1 MVISLL
7 STYDIEES
15 KSERLIIELSAVK
28 CGRDF
33 NVTLCGGTRY
43 HVGAMA
49 LGCARPPKKNVERSA
64 NVSVVPVFEHKD
76 DECARFAAKY
86 LATRLNCV
94 VAVAAGIHID
104 DASTEEI
111 TELMALVKNAVER
124 FADEVEKDRKN
135 EQL

>member
-1 MVISLL
+1 MNVL
-7 STYDIEES
+7 STYNIIES
-15 KSERLIIELSAVK
+15 KNERLLIELAAVK
-28 CGRDF
+28 CGGDF
-33 NVTLCGGTRY
+33 NVTICGGARY

-111 TELMALVKNAVER
+111 AELMALVKNAVER
-124 FADEVEKDRKN
+124 FADEVERDRSN

>member
-1 MVISLL
+1 ML
-7 STYDIEES
+7 STYNIKEY
-15 KSERLIIELSAVK
+15 KNERLLVEIIAVK
-28 CGRDF
+28 CGRDL
-33 NVTLCGGTRY
+33 NVTICGGTRY

-94 VAVAAGIHID
+94 VAAAAGIHID

-111 TELMALVKNAVER
+111 AELMELVKIAACR
-124 FADEVEKDRKN
+124 LADEVERDRSN